1 MYVVTGATGQLGRL
15 TIEELLRTVPADQ
28 VVAAVRAPEKA
39 ADLAARGVQVREAD
53 YDRPETLRAAF
64 EGARKVLLISGNEIG
79 RRVPQHQ
86 AAVDAARQA
95 GAELLAYTSI
105 LHADATPISL
115 GPDHRAT
122 EEYLRGSGL
131 PFSLLRNGWYHENY
145 VPSAQQAV
153 ATGTLI
159 GSAGD
164 GRVASAARADYA
176 AAAAAVLTGD
186 NHDNTVYEL
195 SGDTAWSM
203 PELAAILTEI
213 SGTPVTYQ
221 DLPNER
227 HTEVLLAAG
236 LPEPVATMFAG
247 FDARIADGWLADTPG
262 TLATLIGRP
271 TTPLRA
277 TLAAE
282 LKG

>member
-28 VVAAVRAPEKA
+28 VVAAVRTPEKA

-64 EGARKVLLISGNEIG
+64 DGARKVLLISGNEIG

-105 LHADATPISL
+105 LHADTTPISL
-115 GPDHRAT
+115 GPDHKAT
-122 EEYLRGSGL
+122 EEYLRRSGL

-159 GSAGD
+159 GSARD

-203 PELAAILTEI
+203 PELAAILTDI

-221 DLPNER
+221 DLPNAQ
-227 HTEVLLAAG
+227 HAEVLLAAG

-247 FDARIADGWLADTPG
+247 FDAHIADGWLADTPG

-271 TTPLRA
+271 TTPLRS